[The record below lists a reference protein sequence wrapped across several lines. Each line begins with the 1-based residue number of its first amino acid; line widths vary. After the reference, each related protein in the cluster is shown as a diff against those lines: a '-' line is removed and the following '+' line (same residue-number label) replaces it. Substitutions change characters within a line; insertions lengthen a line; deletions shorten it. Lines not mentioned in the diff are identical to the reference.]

1 MFKKIVW
8 LGFSTKGKK
17 AKDVE
22 KYIQSLVEGG
32 ATEFF
37 TGYNPPYWSDKFGFE
52 VSPNGRFAEH
62 EQITELETLKAIVS
76 EVHKYNLEVFIN
88 LNAWYYTDETFPLIQ
103 QMVEEFE
110 SIWVDGIICW
120 NISILEYLK
129 DIDYS
134 WKINISTI
142 MAVYN
147 TEAIQF
153 MLDNY
158 DVNKVILSREITLK
172 EIEKIVT
179 HFPKVLFEV
188 FGEGDFCRY
197 NNGLCFAEHKYWAK
211 DICTIV
217 VNDLVNKKR
226 YRPDFKKIL
235 QNPELSNEQKLAEL
249 SDDFKSIFE
258 EIEQIFLLI
267 DIGIDDR
274 EELISKLE
282 KIVKRNKN
290 NVDLFFDAMKPI
302 TDRRNK
308 NILSFL
314 KAVKYIAQENEEYN
328 ELASELE
335 NSIRTGMQ
343 YNLEKAKKAGGE
355 ARVKAEELA
364 SFYAKWDNLNLYT
377 YLFFSNFPNIETVKF
392 PTRGRNYNEKIQTIT
407 EVVESWSLDYKKYF
421 DRGIS
426 IERTHYDLT
435 YLFGEKLWFRDL
447 LKKI

>member
-308 NILSFL
+308 NILTFL

-343 YNLEKAKKAGGE
+343 YNLEKAKKSGGE

-407 EVVESWSLDYKKYF
+407 EVVESWNLDYKKYF